1 MISSLPDFVLTFN
14 GACLDYLLLHD
25 EWRLIGAWSAVGYQR
40 WVFGEEAELALM
52 IKKIRVLLIS
62 HYLTWSLI
70 VHIHTILSVTSSI
83 TYVTHLLYF
92 RKEEAVNNN
101 IIVFGLIRLGLGST
115 IYNTWEEHDNHYTTA
130 TVKFLQ
136 DIY

>member
-1 MISSLPDFVLTFN
+1 VNPISNIPYNLIFATKFN
-14 GACLDYLLLHD
+14 DSSILITIISCDYLNF
-25 EWRLIGAWSAVGYQR
+25 QR
-40 WVFGEEAELALM
+40 WVFG
-52 IKKIRVLLIS
+52 
-62 HYLTWSLI
+62 
-70 VHIHTILSVTSSI
+70 
-83 TYVTHLLYF
+83 
-92 RKEEAVNNN
+92 EEAVNNN